1 MGLQAPFM
9 KGESKMKIET
19 LQERIENAEKKIE
32 KKRVTIVQKQSL
44 IDKKQRTYESKYSDN
59 PNYPEALTLKWD
71 IEHYTDDIS
80 RLEREIAETTLT
92 LDNYRKQL
100 TGLMERVSVLIT
112 DMPDILKGLKEELVE
127 RWDKWDIE
135 RRDRIQSDYREL
147 DYKEFSRK
155 YTHADVMFKGKS
167 DEQIHDDNVQSAEN
181 LIIDLI
187 YRVRKITGEITD
199 WSNICASAGTGG
211 FTVLNG
217 TVIGKEG
224 IACVES
230 ITAGGYNI
238 QRLHIRVLVYS
249 V

>member
-1 MGLQAPFM
+1 MR
-9 KGESKMKIET
+9 IET
-19 LQERIENAEKKIE
+19 LSERIANAENKIG
-32 KKRVTIVQKQSL
+32 
-44 IDKKQRTYESKYSDN
+44 KKQRTILKKQELIAKKQNLLDTRYLANLDS
-59 PNYPEALTLKWD
+59 PEALTLKWD
-71 IEHYTDDIS
+71 IEHYTEDIS

-92 LDNYRKQL
+92 LDNYKKQL
-100 TGLMERVSVLIT
+100 TGLIERVNVLIT
-112 DMPDILKGLKEELVE
+112 DLPDVLRKLQEELVM
-127 RWDKWDIE
+127 RWDKWDME
-135 RRDRIQSDYREL
+135 RRDKIIADYREL

-155 YTHADVMFKGKS
+155 YTHADVVFKGKS
-167 DEQIHDDNVQSAEN
+167 DEQIHDDNIQSADN

-199 WSNICASAGTGG
+199 WSDIRATVGTDG

-238 QRLHIRVLVYS
+238 QRLHIRVLVHS

>member
-1 MGLQAPFM
+1 
-9 KGESKMKIET
+9 MKIET
-19 LQERIENAEKKIE
+19 LSERIANAENKIG
-32 KKRVTIVQKQSL
+32 
-44 IDKKQRTYESKYSDN
+44 KKQLTIAKKQTLITKKQQLIEAKGLANSDS
-59 PNYPEALTLKWD
+59 PEALTLKWD
-71 IEHYTDDIS
+71 IEHYMGDIS

-100 TGLMERVSVLIT
+100 TELVERVSVLIT
-112 DMPDILKGLKEELVE
+112 DMPDVLIGLQEELVE

-135 RRDRIQSDYREL
+135 RRYRIQSDYREL
-147 DYKEFSRK
+147 DYKDFSRK
-155 YTHADVMFKGKS
+155 YNHADVILKSKS

-199 WSNICASAGTGG
+199 WSDIHASAGTGG

-238 QRLHIRVLVYS
+238 QRLHIRVLVHS
-249 V
+249 I

>member
-1 MGLQAPFM
+1 MR
-9 KGESKMKIET
+9 IET
-19 LQERIENAEKKIE
+19 LSERIANAENKIG
-32 KKRVTIVQKQSL
+32 
-44 IDKKQRTYESKYSDN
+44 KKQRTILKKQELIVKKQNLLDTKYLVNSDS
-59 PNYPEALTLKWD
+59 PEALTLKWD

-80 RLEREIAETTLT
+80 RLEREINETTLS
-92 LDNYRKQL
+92 LAEYRKQL

-238 QRLHIRVLVYS
+238 QRLHIRVLVHS

>member
-1 MGLQAPFM
+1 
-9 KGESKMKIET
+9 MKIET
-19 LQERIENAEKKIE
+19 LSERIANAENKIGKKQITIA
-32 KKRVTIVQKQSL
+32 KKQAL
-44 IDKKQRTYESKYSDN
+44 IDKKQQLLETKYLANSDSTK
-59 PNYPEALTLKWD
+59 ALTLRWD
-71 IEHYTDDIS
+71 IEHYTEDIS
-80 RLEREIAETTLT
+80 RLEREIAQTILSLT
-92 LDNYRKQL
+92 EYRKQL

-112 DMPDILKGLKEELVE
+112 DMPDVLKGLQEELVE

-155 YTHADVMFKGKS
+155 YTHADVMFRGKS
-167 DEQIHDDNVQSAEN
+167 NEQIHNDNVQSAKN

-199 WSNICASAGTGG
+199 WSNIRASAGTGG

-238 QRLHIRVLVYS
+238 QRLHIRVLVHS
-249 V
+249 I

>member
-1 MGLQAPFM
+1 
-9 KGESKMKIET
+9 MKIET
-19 LQERIENAEKKIE
+19 LSERIANAENKIG
-32 KKRVTIVQKQSL
+32 
-44 IDKKQRTYESKYSDN
+44 KKQITIAKKQAMIAKKQQLLETKYLVNSDS
-59 PNYPEALTLKWD
+59 PEALTLKWD

-80 RLEREIAETTLT
+80 RLEREINETTLS
-92 LDNYRKQL
+92 LAEYRKQL

-112 DMPDILKGLKEELVE
+112 DIPDVLKGLQEELVE

-135 RRDRIQSDYREL
+135 RRDRIQADYREL
-147 DYKEFSRK
+147 DYKEFSKK
-155 YTHADVMFKGKS
+155 YTHAEVVFKGKS

>member
-1 MGLQAPFM
+1 
-9 KGESKMKIET
+9 MKIET
-19 LQERIENAEKKIE
+19 LSERIANAENKIG
-32 KKRVTIVQKQSL
+32 
-44 IDKKQRTYESKYSDN
+44 KKQRTILKKQELIAKKQQLLDTKNLDNSDS
-59 PNYPEALTLKWD
+59 PEARILKWD

-80 RLEREIAETTLT
+80 RLEREIAETTLN

-100 TGLMERVSVLIT
+100 TGLVERVSVLIT
-112 DMPDILKGLKEELVE
+112 DMPDILRELQEELVM
-127 RWDKWDIE
+127 RWDKWDME
-135 RRDRIQSDYREL
+135 RRDKIIADYREL
-147 DYKEFSRK
+147 DYKEFSNK
-155 YTHADVMFKGKS
+155 YTHADAVFKGKS
-167 DEQIHDDNVQSAEN
+167 DEQIHDDNVQASED

-199 WSNICASAGTGG
+199 WSDIRASAGTGG

-238 QRLHIRVLVYS
+238 QRLHIRVLVHS

>member
-1 MGLQAPFM
+1 MR
-9 KGESKMKIET
+9 IET
-19 LQERIENAEKKIE
+19 LSERIVSAENKIG
-32 KKRVTIVQKQSL
+32 
-44 IDKKQRTYESKYSDN
+44 KKQRTILKKQELIAKKQNILDTKYLVN
-59 PNYPEALTLKWD
+59 PDSPEARTLKWD

-80 RLEREIAETTLT
+80 RLEREISKTTLD
-92 LDNYRKQL
+92 LDNYRKLL

-112 DMPDILKGLKEELVE
+112 DMPDVLRKLQEELVM

-135 RRDRIQSDYREL
+135 RRDKIIADYREL
-147 DYKEFSRK
+147 DYKGFSRK
-155 YTHADVMFKGKS
+155 YTHADVVFKGKS
-167 DEQIHDDNVQSAEN
+167 DEQIHDDNVQASED

-199 WSNICASAGTGG
+199 WSNIRATAGTGG

-238 QRLHIRVLVYS
+238 QRLHIRVLVHS

>member
-1 MGLQAPFM
+1 
-9 KGESKMKIET
+9 MKIET
-19 LQERIENAEKKIE
+19 LSERIANAENKIG
-32 KKRVTIVQKQSL
+32 
-44 IDKKQRTYESKYSDN
+44 KKQITIAKKQAMIAKKQQLLETKYLVNSDS
-59 PNYPEALTLKWD
+59 PEALTLKWD

-80 RLEREIAETTLT
+80 RLEREINETTLS
-92 LDNYRKQL
+92 LAEYRKQL

-167 DEQIHDDNVQSAEN
+167 DEQIHDNNVQSAEN

>member
-1 MGLQAPFM
+1 
-9 KGESKMKIET
+9 MKIET
-19 LQERIENAEKKIE
+19 LSERIANAENKIG
-32 KKRVTIVQKQSL
+32 
-44 IDKKQRTYESKYSDN
+44 KKQITIAKKQAMIAKKQQLLETKYLVNSDSL
-59 PNYPEALTLKWD
+59 EALTLKWD

-80 RLEREIAETTLT
+80 RLEREINETTLS
-92 LDNYRKQL
+92 LAEYRKQL

>member
-1 MGLQAPFM
+1 
-9 KGESKMKIET
+9 MKIET
-19 LQERIENAEKKIE
+19 LSERIANAENEIGKKQLTIA
-32 KKRVTIVQKQSL
+32 KKQAL
-44 IDKKQRTYESKYSDN
+44 IDKKQQLLETKYLANSDSTK
-59 PNYPEALTLKWD
+59 ALTLRWD
-71 IEHYTDDIS
+71 IEHYTGDIS
-80 RLEREIAETTLT
+80 RLEREITETTHT

-100 TGLMERVSVLIT
+100 TGLMERISVLIT
-112 DMPDILKGLKEELVE
+112 DMPNVLKGLQEELVE

-167 DEQIHDDNVQSAEN
+167 NEQIHNDNVQSAEN

-199 WSNICASAGTGG
+199 WSNIRASAGTGG

-238 QRLHIRVLVYS
+238 QRLHIRVLVHS
-249 V
+249 I

>member
-1 MGLQAPFM
+1 MIA
-9 KGESKMKIET
+9 
-19 LQERIENAEKKIE
+19 
-32 KKRVTIVQKQSL
+32 
-44 IDKKQRTYESKYSDN
+44 KKQQILETKYLANSDSL
-59 PNYPEALTLKWD
+59 EALTLKWD

-80 RLEREIAETTLT
+80 RLEREITETTHT

-112 DMPDILKGLKEELVE
+112 DMPNVLKGLQEELVE
-127 RWDKWDIE
+127 RWDIE
-135 RRDRIQSDYREL
+135 RRDRIQSDYRQL
-147 DYKEFSRK
+147 DYKEFSSK

-167 DEQIHDDNVQSAEN
+167 DEQIHDDNVQAAED

-187 YRVRKITGEITD
+187 YRVRKIMGEITD
-199 WSNICASAGTGG
+199 WSNIRASVGTGG

-217 TVIGKEG
+217 TIIGKEG

-238 QRLHIRVLVYS
+238 QRFHIRVLVHS

>member
-1 MGLQAPFM
+1 
-9 KGESKMKIET
+9 MKIET
-19 LQERIENAEKKIE
+19 LSERIANAENKI
-32 KKRVTIVQKQSL
+32 S
-44 IDKKQRTYESKYSDN
+44 KKQLTIAKKQALITAKGLVNSDSS
-59 PNYPEALTLKWD
+59 EALTLKWD

-80 RLEREIAETTLT
+80 RLEREITETTLT
-92 LDNYRKQL
+92 LTEYRNKL
-100 TGLMERVSVLIT
+100 TELVERVTVLIT
-112 DMPDILKGLKEELVE
+112 DMPDVLKGLQEELVE

-135 RRDRIQSDYREL
+135 RRDRIQADYREL

-155 YTHADVMFKGKS
+155 YTHADVVFKGKS
-167 DEQIHDDNVQSAEN
+167 DEQIHDDNIQSAEN

-199 WSNICASAGTGG
+199 WSDIRATVGTDG

-238 QRLHIRVLVYS
+238 QRLHIRVLVHS

>member
-1 MGLQAPFM
+1 MR
-9 KGESKMKIET
+9 IET
-19 LQERIENAEKKIE
+19 LSERIANAENKIG
-32 KKRVTIVQKQSL
+32 
-44 IDKKQRTYESKYSDN
+44 KKQRTILKKQELIVKKQNLLDTKYLVNQDS
-59 PNYPEALTLKWD
+59 PEARTLKWD

-80 RLEREIAETTLT
+80 RLEREIAETTLA

-112 DMPDILKGLKEELVE
+112 DMPDVLRKLQEELVM

-135 RRDRIQSDYREL
+135 RRDKIIADYREL
-147 DYKEFSRK
+147 DYKGFSRK
-155 YTHADVMFKGKS
+155 YTHADVVFKGKS
-167 DEQIHDDNVQSAEN
+167 DEQIHDDNVQASED

-187 YRVRKITGEITD
+187 YRVREITGEITD
-199 WSNICASAGTGG
+199 WSNIRATAGTGG

-238 QRLHIRVLVYS
+238 QRLHIRVLVHS

>member
-1 MGLQAPFM
+1 M
-9 KGESKMKIET
+9 
-19 LQERIENAEKKIE
+19 
-32 KKRVTIVQKQSL
+32 
-44 IDKKQRTYESKYSDN
+44 
-59 PNYPEALTLKWD
+59 KWD
-71 IEHYTDDIS
+71 IELYTDDIS
-80 RLEREIAETTLT
+80 RLECEITETALT

-112 DMPDILKGLKEELVE
+112 DMPDVLKGLQEELVE
-127 RWDKWDIE
+127 RWDKCDFE
-135 RRDRIQSDYREL
+135 RRDKIQADYREL
-147 DYKEFSRK
+147 GYKEFSRK

-167 DEQIHDDNVQSAEN
+167 DEQIHDNNVHSAEN

-199 WSNICASAGTGG
+199 WSDIRASVGTGG

-238 QRLHIRVLVYS
+238 QKLHIRLLVHS
-249 V
+249 I

>member
-1 MGLQAPFM
+1 
-9 KGESKMKIET
+9 MKIET
-19 LQERIENAEKKIE
+19 LSERITNAENKIG
-32 KKRVTIVQKQSL
+32 
-44 IDKKQRTYESKYSDN
+44 KKQRTILKKQVLIIKKQHLLDTKFLANSDS
-59 PNYPEALTLKWD
+59 PEVRTLKWD

-80 RLEREIAETTLT
+80 RLEREIAETALT

-112 DMPDILKGLKEELVE
+112 DMPDVLRKLQEELVM

-135 RRDRIQSDYREL
+135 RRDKIIADYREL
-147 DYKEFSRK
+147 DYKECSRK
-155 YTHADVMFKGKS
+155 YTHADVVLKS
-167 DEQIHDDNVQSAEN
+167 KTDEQIHDDNVQASED

-199 WSNICASAGTGG
+199 WSNIRASVGTGG

-238 QRLHIRVLVYS
+238 QRLHIRVLVH
-249 V
+249 

>member
-1 MGLQAPFM
+1 M
-9 KGESKMKIET
+9 
-19 LQERIENAEKKIE
+19 
-32 KKRVTIVQKQSL
+32 
-44 IDKKQRTYESKYSDN
+44 
-59 PNYPEALTLKWD
+59 KWD

-112 DMPDILKGLKEELVE
+112 DMPDVLRKLQEELVM
-127 RWDKWDIE
+127 RWDKWDME
-135 RRDRIQSDYREL
+135 RRDKIIADYREL
-147 DYKEFSRK
+147 DYKEFSRQ
-155 YTHADVMFKGKS
+155 YTHADVVFKGKS
-167 DEQIHDDNVQSAEN
+167 DEQIHDDNVQAAED

-199 WSNICASAGTGG
+199 WSNIRATAGTGG

-224 IACVES
+224 IACVGS

-238 QRLHIRVLVYS
+238 QRLHIRVLVHS

>member
-1 MGLQAPFM
+1 
-9 KGESKMKIET
+9 
-19 LQERIENAEKKIE
+19 
-32 KKRVTIVQKQSL
+32 
-44 IDKKQRTYESKYSDN
+44 
-59 PNYPEALTLKWD
+59 
-71 IEHYTDDIS
+71 
-80 RLEREIAETTLT
+80 
-92 LDNYRKQL
+92 
-100 TGLMERVSVLIT
+100 MERVSVLIT
-112 DMPDILKGLKEELVE
+112 DMPDILRELQEELVM
-127 RWDKWDIE
+127 RWDKWDME
-135 RRDRIQSDYREL
+135 RRDKIIADYREL
-147 DYKEFSRK
+147 DYKEFSKK
-155 YTHADVMFKGKS
+155 YTHAEVVFKGKS

-199 WSNICASAGTGG
+199 WSDIRASAGTGG

-238 QRLHIRVLVYS
+238 QRLHIRVLVHS

>member
-1 MGLQAPFM
+1 
-9 KGESKMKIET
+9 MKIET
-19 LQERIENAEKKIE
+19 LSERIANAENKIG
-32 KKRVTIVQKQSL
+32 
-44 IDKKQRTYESKYSDN
+44 KKQRTILKKQVLITKKQHLLDTKFLANSDS
-59 PNYPEALTLKWD
+59 PKVRTLKWD

-80 RLEREIAETTLT
+80 RLEREIAETALT

-112 DMPDILKGLKEELVE
+112 DMPDVLRKLQEELVM

-135 RRDRIQSDYREL
+135 RRDKIIADYREL
-147 DYKEFSRK
+147 DYKECSRK
-155 YTHADVMFKGKS
+155 YTHADVVLKS
-167 DEQIHDDNVQSAEN
+167 KTDEQIHDDNVQASED

-199 WSNICASAGTGG
+199 WSDIRASAGTGG
-211 FTVLNG
+211 FTILNG

-238 QRLHIRVLVYS
+238 QKLHIRLLVHS
-249 V
+249 I

>member
-1 MGLQAPFM
+1 MR
-9 KGESKMKIET
+9 IET
-19 LQERIENAEKKIE
+19 LSERIANAENKIG
-32 KKRVTIVQKQSL
+32 
-44 IDKKQRTYESKYSDN
+44 KKQRTILKKQELIAKKQNLLDTRYLANLDS
-59 PNYPEALTLKWD
+59 PEALTLKWD
-71 IEHYTDDIS
+71 IEHYTEDIS
-80 RLEREIAETTLT
+80 RLEREIAETTHT
-92 LDNYRKQL
+92 IDNYRNQL

-112 DMPDILKGLKEELVE
+112 DMPDILRKLQEELVM
-127 RWDKWDIE
+127 RWDKWDME
-135 RRDRIQSDYREL
+135 RRDKIIADYHEL

-155 YTHADVMFKGKS
+155 YTHADVVFKGKS
-167 DEQIHDDNVQSAEN
+167 DEQIHDDNVQAAEN

-199 WSNICASAGTGG
+199 WSDIRASAGTSG

-238 QRLHIRVLVYS
+238 QRLHIRVLVHS
-249 V
+249 I

>member
-1 MGLQAPFM
+1 
-9 KGESKMKIET
+9 MKIET
-19 LQERIENAEKKIE
+19 LSERIANAENKIG
-32 KKRVTIVQKQSL
+32 
-44 IDKKQRTYESKYSDN
+44 KKQLTIAKKQALITKKQQLIEAKGLANSDSS
-59 PNYPEALTLKWD
+59 EALTMKWD

-80 RLEREIAETTLT
+80 RLKREISETTLT

-112 DMPDILKGLKEELVE
+112 DMPDILRELQEELVM
-127 RWDKWDIE
+127 RWDKWDME
-135 RRDRIQSDYREL
+135 RRDKIISDYREF
-147 DYKEFSRK
+147 DYKEFSKK
-155 YTHADVMFKGKS
+155 YTHADVVFKGKS
-167 DEQIHDDNVQSAEN
+167 DEQIHDDNVQASED

-199 WSNICASAGTGG
+199 WSNIRATAGTGG

-238 QRLHIRVLVYS
+238 QRLHIRVLVHS

>member
-1 MGLQAPFM
+1 
-9 KGESKMKIET
+9 MKIET
-19 LQERIENAEKKIE
+19 LSERIANAENKIG
-32 KKRVTIVQKQSL
+32 
-44 IDKKQRTYESKYSDN
+44 KKQLTVAKKKALIAKKQQLIEAKGLGNSDSS
-59 PNYPEALTLKWD
+59 EALTLKWD

-80 RLEREIAETTLT
+80 RLEREIAVTTLT

-100 TGLMERVSVLIT
+100 TGLMERVSVLIK
-112 DMPDILKGLKEELVE
+112 DMPDVLRKLQEELVM
-127 RWDKWDIE
+127 RWDKWDME
-135 RRDRIQSDYREL
+135 RRDKIIADYREL

-155 YTHADVMFKGKS
+155 YTHADVVFKNKT
-167 DEQIHDDNVQSAEN
+167 DEQIHDDNVQAAEN

-199 WSNICASAGTGG
+199 WSNIRATAGTGG

-238 QRLHIRVLVYS
+238 QRLHIRVLVHS
-249 V
+249 I

>member
-1 MGLQAPFM
+1 
-9 KGESKMKIET
+9 MKIET
-19 LQERIENAEKKIE
+19 LSERIANAENKIG
-32 KKRVTIVQKQSL
+32 
-44 IDKKQRTYESKYSDN
+44 KKQRTILKKQELIAKKQHILDTKNLDNSDS
-59 PNYPEALTLKWD
+59 PEARSLKWD

-80 RLEREIAETTLT
+80 RLEREIAKITLS
-92 LDNYRKQL
+92 LAEYRNQL
-100 TGLMERVSVLIT
+100 SGLMERVSVLIM
-112 DMPDILKGLKEELVE
+112 DMPDVLKGLQEELVE

-135 RRDRIQSDYREL
+135 RRDRIQADYREL

-167 DEQIHDDNVQSAEN
+167 DEQIHNDNVQSAEN

-199 WSNICASAGTGG
+199 WSDIRASVGTGG

-238 QRLHIRVLVYS
+238 QRLHIRVLVHS

>member
-1 MGLQAPFM
+1 
-9 KGESKMKIET
+9 MKIET
-19 LQERIENAEKKIE
+19 LSERIANAENKIG
-32 KKRVTIVQKQSL
+32 
-44 IDKKQRTYESKYSDN
+44 KKQITIAKKQAMIAKKQQLLETKYLVNSDS
-59 PNYPEALTLKWD
+59 PEALTLKWD

-80 RLEREIAETTLT
+80 RLEREINETTLS
-92 LDNYRKQL
+92 LAEYRKQL

-135 RRDRIQSDYREL
+135 RRDRIQADYREL
-147 DYKEFSRK
+147 DYKEFSKK
-155 YTHADVMFKGKS
+155 YTHAEVVFKGKS

>member
-1 MGLQAPFM
+1 MR
-9 KGESKMKIET
+9 IET
-19 LQERIENAEKKIE
+19 LSERIANAENKIG
-32 KKRVTIVQKQSL
+32 
-44 IDKKQRTYESKYSDN
+44 KKQRTILKKQELIAKKQKLLDTKYLVN
-59 PNYPEALTLKWD
+59 PDSPEARILKWD

-80 RLEREIAETTLT
+80 RLEREIAETTLA

-112 DMPDILKGLKEELVE
+112 DMPDILRELQEKLVM
-127 RWDKWDIE
+127 RWDKWDME
-135 RRDRIQSDYREL
+135 RRDKIIADYREL
-147 DYKEFSRK
+147 DYKEFSKK
-155 YTHADVMFKGKS
+155 YTHADVVFKGKS
-167 DEQIHDDNVQSAEN
+167 DEQIHDDNVQAAED

-187 YRVRKITGEITD
+187 YRVRSITGEITD
-199 WSNICASAGTGG
+199 WSDIRATAGTGG